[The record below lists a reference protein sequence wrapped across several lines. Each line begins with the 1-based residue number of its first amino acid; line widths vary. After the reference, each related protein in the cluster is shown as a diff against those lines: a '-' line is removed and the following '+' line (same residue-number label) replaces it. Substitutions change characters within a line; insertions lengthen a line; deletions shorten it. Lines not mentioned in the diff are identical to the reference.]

1 MKKLLCFIFSFLLL
15 LTLAGCSG
23 EQASETDMT
32 LDDIAAVIQNGQQEL
47 PELKRI
53 TSKDMDFTTWLSD
66 YYLLEV
72 EQVDGGV
79 ICYADGVEASE
90 IAVLLMADEKDCK
103 AAEEALNVYIQNR
116 ASVFEGYAPQ
126 QAAMVKSGIVSVKG
140 RYIALLICPEPKA
153 AEETFLSCFGKGI
166 ENSGNSAENEDSKI
180 NDAENTATM
189 SSSETEEAAESVGT
203 GDSYNA
209 EAVLQAYRS
218 GDDSSLSEIN
228 RSILEVAK
236 EVIES
241 EINGDMTDYE
251 K

>member
-32 LDDIAAVIQNGQQEL
+32 LDDIAEVIQNGQQEL

-103 AAEEALNVYIQNR
+103 AAEEALNVYIADR
-116 ASVFEGYAPQ
+116 
-126 QAAMVKSGIVSVKG
+126 
-140 RYIALLICPEPKA
+140 
-153 AEETFLSCFGKGI
+153 
-166 ENSGNSAENEDSKI
+166 
-180 NDAENTATM
+180 
-189 SSSETEEAAESVGT
+189 
-203 GDSYNA
+203 
-209 EAVLQAYRS
+209 
-218 GDDSSLSEIN
+218 
-228 RSILEVAK
+228 
-236 EVIES
+236 
-241 EINGDMTDYE
+241 
-251 K
+251 